1 MDPSISPVDVV
12 VVDNIRAMPTTAL
25 FAILN
30 GEVDIKRIVEEELN
44 ARGEQVSGDPCGR
57 PD

>member
-1 MDPSISPVDVV
+1 MDPSISPVDEV
-12 VVDNIRAMPTTAL
+12 VVDNIRALPTTAL

-44 ARGEQVSGDPCGR
+44 ARGEQVSGDPC
-57 PD
+57 D